1 MVCISLLFVFFF
13 KQKTAYEMRISDWS
27 SDVCSSD
34 LQGVPMENWLNLAG
48 KNAFV
53 TGASS
58 GLGAH
63 FAKILARAGAN
74 VVIAARRRESLDA
87 VAADI
92 AAAVG
97 ACRAIALDIS
107 SADSIAAAASE
118 IEAADILVNN
128 AGIARDA
135 PFLDHL
141 ESDWDDVLATNV
153 KGMFLATQ
161 MAARGMKRRGR
172 GSIVHIASIPGLQQ
186 AGRIVSISIGR
197 QPLRT

>member
-1 MVCISLLFVFFF
+1 
-13 KQKTAYEMRISDWS
+13 
-27 SDVCSSD
+27 
-34 LQGVPMENWLNLAG
+34 MENLLNLAG

-118 IEAADILVNN
+118 IEAADLLVNN

-141 ESDWDDVLATNV
+141 ESDWDDVLATTV
-153 KGMFLATQ
+153 KGM
-161 MAARGMKRRGR
+161 RSEERRVGKEC
-172 GSIVHIASIPGLQQ
+172 GSPCRYRWAPYHSKKNKKNNNH
-186 AGRIVSISIGR
+186 
-197 QPLRT
+197 

>member
-1 MVCISLLFVFFF
+1 
-13 KQKTAYEMRISDWS
+13 
-27 SDVCSSD
+27 
-34 LQGVPMENWLNLAG
+34 MENLLNLAG

-135 PFLDHL
+135 PSIDHL
-141 ESDWDDVLATNV
+141 ASDRSEEHT
-153 KGMFLATQ
+153 
-161 MAARGMKRRGR
+161 
-172 GSIVHIASIPGLQQ
+172 SELQ
-186 AGRIVSISIGR
+186 S
-197 QPLRT
+197 L

>member
-34 LQGVPMENWLNLAG
+34 LQGVPMENLLNLAG

-107 SADSIAAAASE
+107 SADSIAAAAS
-118 IEAADILVNN
+118 
-128 AGIARDA
+128 
-135 PFLDHL
+135 
-141 ESDWDDVLATNV
+141 DWKSTRLNSSHSCATR
-153 KGMFLATQ
+153 MT
-161 MAARGMKRRGR
+161 
-172 GSIVHIASIPGLQQ
+172 
-186 AGRIVSISIGR
+186 
-197 QPLRT
+197 

>member
-1 MVCISLLFVFFF
+1 
-13 KQKTAYEMRISDWS
+13 
-27 SDVCSSD
+27 
-34 LQGVPMENWLNLAG
+34 MENLLNLAG

-97 ACRAIALDIS
+97 ACRAIAIEIS
-107 SADSIAAAASE
+107 SADSLAAAGSE
-118 IEAADILVNN
+118 TEAADILVNN
-128 AGIARDA
+128 AGSERA
-135 PFLDHL
+135 P
-141 ESDWDDVLATNV
+141 
-153 KGMFLATQ
+153 
-161 MAARGMKRRGR
+161 
-172 GSIVHIASIPGLQQ
+172 
-186 AGRIVSISIGR
+186 
-197 QPLRT
+197 PLPYP

>member
-1 MVCISLLFVFFF
+1 
-13 KQKTAYEMRISDWS
+13 
-27 SDVCSSD
+27 
-34 LQGVPMENWLNLAG
+34 MENLLNLAG

-107 SADSIAAAASE
+107 SADRSEEHTSELQSLMRNSYAVLCLKKKNKTPRKNIAT
-118 IEAADILVNN
+118 
-128 AGIARDA
+128 
-135 PFLDHL
+135 H
-141 ESDWDDVLATNV
+141 
-153 KGMFLATQ
+153 
-161 MAARGMKRRGR
+161 
-172 GSIVHIASIPGLQQ
+172 
-186 AGRIVSISIGR
+186 
-197 QPLRT
+197 

>member
-1 MVCISLLFVFFF
+1 MSCLFICFFLMIRRPPRSTRTDTLF
-13 KQKTAYEMRISDWS
+13 PYTTLFRSYTPR
-27 SDVCSSD
+27 
-34 LQGVPMENWLNLAG
+34 QGVPMENWLNLAG

-161 MAARGMKRRGR
+161 VAARGMKRRGR
-172 GSIVHIASIPGLQQ
+172 SDEHTSELQSLM
-186 AGRIVSISIGR
+186 SISYAVFC
-197 QPLRT
+197 LKKKK

>member
-1 MVCISLLFVFFF
+1 
-13 KQKTAYEMRISDWS
+13 
-27 SDVCSSD
+27 
-34 LQGVPMENWLNLAG
+34 MENLLNLAG

-97 ACRAIALDIS
+97 ACRAIALDLS
-107 SADSIAAAASE
+107 SADSIAAAASA

-135 PFLDHL
+135 PFLDPL

-161 MAARGMKRRGR
+161 VAARGMKRRGS
-172 GSIVHIASIPGLQQ
+172 GSIVNIASLK
-186 AGRIVSISIGR
+186 IGR
-197 QPLRT
+197 ASCRERVCQ

>member
-34 LQGVPMENWLNLAG
+34 LQGVPMENLLNLAG

-92 AAAVG
+92 AAAVRSEERRVG
-97 ACRAIALDIS
+97 KECVSTCRS
-107 SADSIAAAASE
+107 RWSPYHYKKKNT
-118 IEAADILVNN
+118 NN
-128 AGIARDA
+128 INKQEG
-135 PFLDHL
+135 
-141 ESDWDDVLATNV
+141 N
-153 KGMFLATQ
+153 
-161 MAARGMKRRGR
+161 
-172 GSIVHIASIPGLQQ
+172 
-186 AGRIVSISIGR
+186 
-197 QPLRT
+197 

>member
-1 MVCISLLFVFFF
+1 MRLYVTTFHLVVFSQYLSCLVFSYRSCGIVIIPHFSFCFFF
-13 KQKTAYEMRISDWS
+13 SSRRRHTSCALVTGV

-34 LQGVPMENWLNLAG
+34 L
-48 KNAFV
+48 NAFV

-118 IEAADILVNN
+118 IEAADILVNS

-153 KGMFLATQ
+153 KGM
-161 MAARGMKRRGR
+161 
-172 GSIVHIASIPGLQQ
+172 
-186 AGRIVSISIGR
+186 
-197 QPLRT
+197 